1 MISDPDDQ
9 SDCTPI
15 VIDDVIV
22 HDSTIASDSTI
33 KDKSIQYD
41 DTKIAPTCLAQFFIS
56 YNTETKSAVCL
67 LCKSTVKKSGDSTFN
82 FVRHVKRNHGDA
94 YNTWTMALAT
104 KEEKIQSKQPSIKDA
119 MNSPRGT
126 KYTSGHPRQIQLSK
140 MVTNDLIIG
149 LVLPLS
155 IVERPEFL
163 RAMHTVDPKFVV
175 PSRRSICLTI
185 DTWTD
190 RRMRCFYGITIH
202 LIEQCLFKSY
212 LLAFKYL
219 SGSHT
224 GDKLLKEYEAIM
236 AQYDIEQKV
245 VRLVTD
251 NASNNIKAFGS
262 LIVPGFEP
270 YFEESSDERSD
281 EEDEEEEERIGDDRE
296 TNSNEINDWCDT
308 LFVSEELLRLPC
320 YIHTL
325 QLVVSDGLK
334 ESFCIKAAISKVS
347 SIAKFSHKSI
357 VMAEKLEQD
366 GFSIPVAVITRWNS
380 QYCTVAK
387 TIEIPSDKLN
397 DYLRQLK
404 KDSLI
409 LSQRDITVLN
419 EFISVFALFAEA
431 FTKAQAD
438 EAASISLVAPSLL
451 EIYFDLESE
460 QATLKY
466 ASGLCKALLKSI
478 QERFGGLLKQLGLPL
493 DITSK
498 TRSTSELYSDS
509 LFIMAPFL
517 DARFGDRWIIHS
529 KLQDETKSC
538 LCETIKRLIANAA
551 LQLQGSDSK
560 EKAETVVEAPLVV
573 ASNNT
578 SVTLK
583 RKTLFAFPKT
593 QEPLTKK
600 TRSSVLEQI
609 EEEILLFS
617 SDDSALIFK
626 KAKTYPYHI
635 KYKSFI

>member
-175 PSRRSICLTI
+175 PSRRSICRDVLPKTV
-185 DTWTD
+185 
-190 RRMRCFYGITIH
+190 
-202 LIEQCLFKSY
+202 EKVES
-212 LLAFKYL
+212 
-219 SGSHT
+219 SHT

-347 SIAKFSHKSI
+347 SIAKFSHKNGT
-357 VMAEKLEQD
+357 A
-366 GFSIPVAVITRWNS
+366 N
-380 QYCTVAK
+380 TVQWRK
-387 TIEIPSDKLN
+387 QSKIPSDKLN

-419 EFISVFALFAEA
+419 EFISVFALFAEV